1 MQGAHTEKCERS
13 ATPSPRSLQARRAS
27 GARSLRGLVA
37 LLGLPLLALAGC
49 EGGGA
54 PKPTMSAAQAIELHA
69 DSLMAL
75 PGVVGVYEGE
85 SGGEPVL
92 RVMMAE
98 RSEET
103 ERRIPRRLEGYRVE
117 VEVTGRIQPMGQ

>member
-1 MQGAHTEKCERS
+1 
-13 ATPSPRSLQARRAS
+13 
-27 GARSLRGLVA
+27 
-37 LLGLPLLALAGC
+37 
-49 EGGGA
+49 
-54 PKPTMSAAQAIELHA
+54 MSAAQAIELHA

-98 RSEET
+98 RSEES

-117 VEVTGRIQPMGQ
+117 VEITGRIQPMGQ